1 VADEDLDPAKRRLG
15 TVLKG
20 KYRLDAILGTGGMA
34 VVYRAT
40 HRNRAQLAVK
50 VLHAELGVRA
60 EVRSRFLREAYATN
74 SVKHPGMVLVVD
86 DDVAEDG
93 SAFLVMELLEGAS
106 TEQLWDLEHRRM
118 GVLAAATIVHQAL
131 DVLDAAH
138 RAGVVHRDI
147 KPANLFVTSDGTL
160 KVLDFGIARILE
172 VSPNW
177 AMATGG
183 GTPLG
188 TPAFMSPEQ
197 ALGRSEE
204 IGPATDVWAAGATLF
219 TLVSGSTVH
228 TGRAP
233 GELLVSSATKP
244 APSLGEVAPFVPRPI
259 VLVVDRALAF
269 DKEARWPSA
278 SAMRDALAEACRDAL
293 GAIPTKATLAHL
305 LASLDATEAGQ
316 RRLHASADLMSAPT
330 VSDPSRPSAD
340 FSAPTGVPVSG
351 VAEGSPKTFP
361 RAQQSRQLSLSLL
374 LLLVAAIGGAGLTAS
389 KWHANTSKAAT
400 ESADPSV
407 PPVVAPAPGTMLLI
421 LGMENLTTE
430 PIFDGTIEL
439 VLESALTR
447 SPTLYPMAG
456 SSVRALAAEVD
467 PSLTV
472 NDERLGRMVT
482 ERYGRPVATI
492 RGTVAPTGT
501 GYAISFSAKDPSG
514 RVAAKATSVA
524 ATIERVVPTVAL
536 LSCELRAAFADPPPQ
551 APLDREKVG
560 LSSSLEA
567 DHEYVLGRGAF
578 SSGKFEDGI
587 PHLERAVSIDPE
599 FPTAEIT
606 LGVALD
612 NVGRQ
617 AEAQTHLKR
626 ALPLRFRLSEREQL
640 TFSGH
645 YDNIMDEPDQS
656 FFAYEQLFAKWP
668 FDTRLLVNMAAVS
681 LKKGDI
687 ARALTIG
694 LEAAKEHPKSVIA
707 RSNVPA
713 YFVAAGRFD
722 EANTT
727 FQALLL
733 DFAHVPRGAYAF
745 DAVANV
751 VSGRRDEALVVY
763 KKLHEVDAS
772 FAIETEADFAIY
784 EGRLDDAATALTSG
798 IVADLAAK
806 ETAAAEAKWAML
818 AELRLALG
826 DIPGARTA
834 ATDAAASNDRV
845 TLYRALRVSVVT
857 GQEKQ
862 AAAALARLEGLP
874 GVHPRLYAKL
884 LEAERL
890 RSHGRS
896 KEALPALTSIGPF
909 EQSWLVLAE
918 RGEVLLEDG
927 DFDGALRAFEEC
939 LARKGEGSTAF
950 LDDTI
955 TLRYLPAV
963 TKGLAL
969 AREHKKRD
977 PAGP

>member
-1 VADEDLDPAKRRLG
+1 VAEDDLDPAKRRLG

-20 KYRLDAILGTGGMA
+20 KYRLDAVLGAGGMA

-50 VLHAELGVRA
+50 VLHAELGMRA
-60 EVRSRFLREAYATN
+60 EVRSRFLREAYAAN

-106 TEQLWDLEHRRM
+106 AEQLWDLEHRKM
-118 GVLAAATIVHQAL
+118 GVLPAAAIIHQAL

-147 KPANLFVTSDGTL
+147 KPANLFVTNDGTL

-219 TLVSGSTVH
+219 TLLSGTTVH

-233 GELLVSSATKP
+233 GELLVSAATKP
-244 APSLGEVAPFVPRPI
+244 APPFAEVAPFVSPAI

-269 DKEARWPSA
+269 DKKDRWPSA
-278 SAMRDALAEACRDAL
+278 GAMRDALAEACRNAL
-293 GAIPTKATLAHL
+293 GAMPTKATLADL
-305 LASLDATEAGQ
+305 LASLDATEAGK
-316 RRLHASADLMSAPT
+316 RRLDASADLMSAPT

-351 VAEGSPKTFP
+351 IAEQSAKTVV
-361 RAQQSRQLSLSLL
+361 RARQSRRLSVSLV
-374 LLLVAAIGGAGLTAS
+374 LLLVAGVGGVGLTAS
-389 KWHANTSKAAT
+389 KWRASASKAAT
-400 ESADPSV
+400 EPSAT
-407 PPVVAPAPGTMLLI
+407 APLTASAPEPGTMLLI
-421 LGMENLTTE
+421 LGVENRTTE
-430 PIFDGTIEL
+430 PVFDGTIEL
-439 VLESALTR
+439 VLESGLTR

-472 NDERLGRMVT
+472 TDERLGRMVAA
-482 ERYGRPVATI
+482 RYTRPVATL
-492 RGTVAPTGT
+492 RGTVTPTGT
-501 GYAISFSAKDPSG
+501 GYTI
-514 RVAAKATSVA
+514 SVA
-524 ATIERVVPTVAL
+524 ATDSSGRVDAKVARVADAIERVVPTVGRLA
-536 LSCELRAAFADPPPQ
+536 SELRAAFKDPPP
-551 APLDREKVG
+551 ADPTEREKVG

-587 PHLERAVSIDPE
+587 PHLERAVAIDPE

-612 NVGRQ
+612 NVGRR
-617 AEAQTHLKR
+617 AEAQAHLKR
-626 ALPLRFRLSEREQL
+626 AFPLRFHLSEREQL
-640 TFSGH
+640 TFSSH
-645 YDNIMDEPDQS
+645 YDNVMDEPDQS
-656 FFAYEQLFAKWP
+656 YKAYEELFSKWP
-668 FDTRLLVNMAAVS
+668 GDTRLLVNMAAVS
-681 LKKGDI
+681 LKKGDV

-694 LEAAKEHPKSVIA
+694 IQAAKEHPRSVIA
-707 RSNVPA
+707 RTNVPA
-713 YFVAAGRFD
+713 YYVAAGRFD
-722 EANTT
+722 EAITS
-727 FQALLL
+727 FAALLP
-733 DFAHVPRGAYAF
+733 DFAHIPRGAYAF

-751 VSGRRDEALVVY
+751 LTGHRDAAVSVY
-763 KKLHEVDAS
+763 KKLHDVDAS
-772 FAIETEADFAIY
+772 FAVETDADFALY
-784 EGRLDDAATALTSG
+784 EGRLEGAASALQKG
-798 IVADLAAK
+798 IAADVAAK
-806 ETAAAEAKWAML
+806 ETAAAQAKWAML
-818 AELRLALG
+818 AELRLALS
-826 DIPGARTA
+826 DPRGAQA
-834 ATDAAASNDRV
+834 AAGEAAASYDTV
-845 TLYRALRVSVVT
+845 HLYRAARIYVVT
-857 GQEKQ
+857 GQDKQ
-862 AAAALARLEGLP
+862 AAAASARLESLP
-874 GVHPRLYAKL
+874 GMHPRFYTKL
-884 LEAERL
+884 LEAETLLARGK
-890 RSHGRS
+890 RR
-896 KEALPALTSIGPF
+896 EALSVLDNIGPF
-909 EQSWLVLAE
+909 GQSWLVLAQ
-918 RGEVLLEDG
+918 RGETLLDEG
-927 DFDGALRAFEEC
+927 DFEGAARAFEEC

-950 LDDTI
+950 LDDTT

-963 TKGLAL
+963 TSGLAL
-969 AREHKKRD
+969 ARDRKKRN
-977 PAGP
+977 P